1 MQSDRSLGIQAEIQ
15 LLGTIQEHF
24 GKDLKPTGTYAK
36 FDFENETT
44 LVELKTRR
52 CTSNAYPDTMIPYG
66 KIKFLRDSNKEGV
79 FVFNFTDGIFYHRF
93 VKGNTYT
100 VKQGGRYDRG
110 RPELNQY
117 CYINRSDLLPIS
129 KKL

>member
-66 KIKFLRDSNKEGV
+66 KIKFLRDCNKEG
-79 FVFNFTDGIFYHRF
+79 IF
-93 VKGNTYT
+93 T